1 MSLQIESIKSEP
13 LQQDPGVAKPFTPS
27 FLDRLMDFVQ
37 QLPIPFWLTYLV
49 LFLLEGFL
57 NQAIAWITGWLPRFQ
72 VNPLIFLFPLWLW
85 GPLAIITHLDRVAM
99 DALSSFSPLI
109 DIDEKALKKLKF
121 EFTTMPAIPV
131 ILSGIFWLIIYLI
144 VTYLA
149 YQVFYVGYG
158 LGKLLSGV
166 VFVEGLISYSTGSVI
181 YYHSLRQLYLVN
193 RTVKMVNQFDLFHL
207 DPVYAFS
214 RLTAQIGV
222 AWMIMLSLTLLVFP
236 IELASLPVLMVL
248 VLQIFLAIAAFVLP
262 LWFVHSRLVSGKR
275 KLISEH
281 NQRVKETLSN
291 FHDMLEENRM
301 AEADKHNFAINAL
314 VNERSLLTSIPTWP
328 WRAGTLTGFLSAI
341 GLPILLFILQL
352 VIKKYLG
359 G

>member
-1 MSLQIESIKSEP
+1 MSLQIESVKSEP
-13 LQQDPGVAKPFTPS
+13 LQPDPSAAKPFTPS
-27 FLDRLMDFVQ
+27 FVDRFMDFVQ
-37 QLPIPFWLTYLV
+37 RLPIPFWLTYLV
-49 LFLLEGFL
+49 LFILEGSL
-57 NQAIAWITGWLPRFQ
+57 NQVLSWISGWLPPFQ
-72 VNPLIFLFPLWLW
+72 LNPLILLFPLWLW

-109 DIDEKALKKLKF
+109 NIDEKALKKLKF
-121 EFTTMPAIPV
+121 EFSTMPAIPV
-131 ILSGIFWLIIYLI
+131 ILSGIFWLINYLI
-144 VTYLA
+144 LTYLT

-158 LGKLLSGV
+158 LGKLLSV
-166 VFVEGLISYSTGSVI
+166 VIFVEGLISYSTGSVI

-193 RTVKMVNQFDLFHL
+193 RTVLVHQFDLFHL

-214 RLTAQIGV
+214 RLTAQIGI
-222 AWMIMLSLTLLVFP
+222 AWMLMLSLTLLVFP
-236 IELASLPVLMVL
+236 ISLVSLPVLMVL

-262 LWFVHSRLVSGKR
+262 LWFVHSRLVSEKR

-291 FHDMLEENRM
+291 FHGMLEENRM

-328 WRAGTLTGFLSAI
+328 WRSGTFTGFLSALV
-341 GLPILLFILQL
+341 LPIILFIIQL
-352 VIKKYLG
+352 VIKKFTG